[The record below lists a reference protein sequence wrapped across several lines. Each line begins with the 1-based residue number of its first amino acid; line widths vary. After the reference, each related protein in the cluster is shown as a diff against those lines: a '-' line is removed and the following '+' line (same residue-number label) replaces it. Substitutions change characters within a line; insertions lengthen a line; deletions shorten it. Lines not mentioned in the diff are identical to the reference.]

1 MENFFSSD
9 IMWHNSHVTVTFWK
23 LTQDRVLET
32 KVNQNDIF
40 TNTWCWVGCL
50 SWYLLNIVGWQNSRT
65 QLILQVLDTVTR
77 ISQSRFHGTVLTD
90 NLSQGTCI
98 NTRDTRDVFCFQKL
112 IQGHLVTPVA
122 GTTAGLWH
130 NDTLSR
136 WLNWLI
142 VVTVNAVVTNKWISK
157 SQNLTIV
164 RLVCD
169 RFLITCHTSIKDD
182 FTRHIHI
189 STEGLTFKNSA
200 VFQNK

>member
-1 MENFFSSD
+1 MENFFRSD

-40 TNTWCWVGCL
+40 TNTRCWVGCL
-50 SWYLLNIVGWQNSRT
+50 SRYLLNIVGWQNSGT
-65 QLILQVLDTVTR
+65 QLILQVPNAVSR
-77 ISQSRFHGTVLTD
+77 ISQSRLHGTMLTD
-90 NLSQGTCI
+90 NLSQSTCI
-98 NTRDTRDVFCFQKL
+98 NTRNTRDVFSFQKL
-112 IQGHLVTPVA
+112 IQGHLVTPIA
-122 GTTAGLWH
+122 STTASLWH
-130 NDTLSR
+130 NDTLGR